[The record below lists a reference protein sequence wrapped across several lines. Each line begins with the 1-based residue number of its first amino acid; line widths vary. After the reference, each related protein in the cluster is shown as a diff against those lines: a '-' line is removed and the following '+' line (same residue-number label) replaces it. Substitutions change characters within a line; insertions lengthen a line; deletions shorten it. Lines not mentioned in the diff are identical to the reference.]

1 LAQVGAIRHGR
12 LIQEAGAGRGALV
25 IFRRFTAIL
34 NLMASCNGAQREDM
48 SVRLSVP
55 RRRKRREELAD
66 AFQALSLTTSSIPP

>member
-1 LAQVGAIRHGR
+1 MDASN
-12 LIQEAGAGRGALV
+12 QEAGAGRGAPV
-25 IFRRFTAIL
+25 TFRRFTAIL

-48 SVRLSVP
+48 SFRLP

>member
-1 LAQVGAIRHGR
+1 MTVEALEGR
-12 LIQEAGAGRGALV
+12 RLSLTEALGLFSLV

-34 NLMASCNGAQREDM
+34 NLMASCNGARREDM